1 MAKRGRSCKRNKGM
15 AMMAMR
21 VKCYSVRLASLDAIS
36 DKACKAVAFDGSTA
50 IIPMSQIYGQ
60 DFQSVKSEAWWIS
73 AWILDRVEL
82 QHSTKKVAY
91 FDKDTKEKLDI
102 IVQKHSPLPAN
113 PLVDNEIAELRM

>member
-1 MAKRGRSCKRNKGM
+1 
-15 AMMAMR
+15 MR

-50 IIPMSQIYGQ
+50 IIPVSQVYGQ

-102 IVQKHSPLPAN
+102 IVQKHAPLPAN
-113 PLVDNEIAELRM
+113 PVADNEIDELRR

>member
-1 MAKRGRSCKRNKGM
+1 MAKRGRSEGRSKGL
-15 AMMAMR
+15 AMK

-36 DKACKAVAFDGSTA
+36 DKACKAVAFDGSEA
-50 IIPMSQIYGQ
+50 VIPVSQIYGQ

-73 AWILDRVEL
+73 AWILDKVEL

-102 IVQKHSPLPAN
+102 IIQKHMPTKAN
-113 PLVDNEIAELRM
+113 PVADNTIKELIR